1 MPDLSVWRQ
10 NDRTITA
17 AVFLQLHCKVDPD
30 SSRTLADKLVR
41 QLDRV
46 KERGQRDTTPTE
58 KEIRRAMNA
67 LARRGVPA
75 SPDDAR
81 AALEAALSRPWGE

>member
-1 MPDLSVWRQ
+1 MSGHLSY
-10 NDRTITA
+10 A
-17 AVFLQLHCKVDPD
+17 QLYLKVDPD

-46 KERGQRDTTPTE
+46 KVRGQRDTTPTE
-58 KEIRRAMNA
+58 KEIRRATNE

-75 SPDDAR
+75 SPDDVR
-81 AALEAALSRPWGE
+81 AALSAALSRPWGE